1 MQTIPGYTYGDP
13 EVVKSPVSMAEFDR
27 LKESVGFTEED
38 KEHLERAGEFLPNH
52 VDDLFERWRG
62 IFGEIFM
69 STFVGSSGEID
80 EEYFERTHDR
90 FVQWVDDTCNRPYDQ
105 DWLNYQHEIALR
117 HHRTKK
123 NQTDDVDSVDIVPMR
138 YLVTLINPMSR
149 IRFVL
154 ERGDFEKD
162 TITRI
167 EEAWGKSLALQ
178 VALWTYPYTK
188 DGDW

>member
-13 EVVKSPVSMAEFDR
+13 EMAESPVSMEEFDR
-27 LKESVGFTEED
+27 LKESVGFTEAD
-38 KEHLERAGEFLPNH
+38 KEYLEQAGEFLPNH

-69 STFVGSSGEID
+69 STFVGPGGEFD
-80 EEYFERTHDR
+80 EEYFERTHER

-123 NQTDDVDSVDIVPMR
+123 NQIDDVDSVDNVPMR
-138 YLVTLINPMSR
+138 YLVTLIHPVSN

-154 ERGDFEKD
+154 ERGDFEEE
-162 TITRI
+162 ITRI
-167 EEAWGKSLALQ
+167 EDAWGKSLALQ

-188 DGDW
+188 NGDW